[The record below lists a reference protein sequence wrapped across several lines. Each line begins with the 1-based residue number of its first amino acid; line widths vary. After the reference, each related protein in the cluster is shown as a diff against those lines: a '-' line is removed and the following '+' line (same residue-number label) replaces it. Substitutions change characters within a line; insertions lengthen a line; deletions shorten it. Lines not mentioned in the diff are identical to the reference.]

1 MSAYGYERT
10 FPGARYYDR
19 SQAVSRRSG
28 RLRQLTGMEP
38 TADDLLAAG
47 DRDGQAAWIRVLRA
61 VDGLL
66 ARDQP
71 ERASTH

>member
-38 TADDLLAAG
+38 TADDLPAAG
-47 DRDGQAAWIRVLRA
+47 VRDGRVTWIQVTRA
-61 VDGLL
+61 VSLTTAGNGTTG
-66 ARDQP
+66 
-71 ERASTH
+71 AS